1 MLKNYNENSF
11 DPILSFGFSLS
22 CLKMYMYYVK
32 DHQKDSYNK
41 RNFIDKNTYDK
52 NILATLKKIHILKM

>member
-1 MLKNYNENSF
+1 MSKGINF
-11 DPILSFGFSLS
+11 
-22 CLKMYMYYVK
+22 VK

-52 NILATLKKIHILKM
+52 NILATLKKIHLLKM